1 MRVAQFTR
9 TSATVVHLL
18 ISVAIAA
25 VIVALFWGVW
35 YPDGLAIVAGASEL
49 LMIVVTVDVLI
60 GPLLTLIVFVP
71 GKKGLARD
79 LFIIALLQLGAL
91 GYGVHIMLHTR
102 PVFLVALVDGML
114 LVSANEID
122 EADLKRSSSP
132 EYARKSWTGP
142 ILVSSQ
148 DPQDPKRVTELTI
161 SIIQGGP
168 EIERLPEFYG
178 PFEPMAKELVKRS
191 VRLSSWSDSNDPDA
205 RQALRWVK
213 KRGLDAGTVSVVS
226 IAGRG
231 GISAMLLDTATAK
244 PLRVF
249 DFNPVPTSPPPAAAA
264 KSEASQLSA
273 DTAAA
278 NAPAEPEKN

>member
-9 TSATVVHLL
+9 TSATVTHLL
-18 ISVAIAA
+18 ISAAVAA
-25 VIVALFWGVW
+25 VILALFLGVW
-35 YPDGLAIVAGASEL
+35 YPNGLGIVAGSFEL
-49 LMIVVTVDVLI
+49 LLIVVPVDVLI

-79 LFIIALLQLGAL
+79 LLVIALLQLGAL

-102 PVFLVALVDGML
+102 PVFLVALIDRL
-114 LVSANEID
+114 QLVSANEID

-142 ILVSSQ
+142 ILVSSR
-148 DPQDPKRVTELTI
+148 DPQDPKRVAELAI
-161 SIIQGGP
+161 SVIQGGP

-178 PFEPMAKELVKRS
+178 PFEPMARELVKRS
-191 VRLSSWSDSNDPDA
+191 LSLSYWSDSKDPNA
-205 RQALRWVK
+205 RQALRWIK
-213 KRGLDAGTVSVVS
+213 NRNLDADAVSVVP

-231 GISAMLLDTATAK
+231 GIFAMLLDAATAK

-249 DFNPVPTSPPPAAAA
+249 DFNPQAPAPTPAGSTSSTTA
-264 KSEASQLSA
+264 LSA
-273 DTAAA
+273 ETASATAAD
-278 NAPAEPEKN
+278 EGGGR